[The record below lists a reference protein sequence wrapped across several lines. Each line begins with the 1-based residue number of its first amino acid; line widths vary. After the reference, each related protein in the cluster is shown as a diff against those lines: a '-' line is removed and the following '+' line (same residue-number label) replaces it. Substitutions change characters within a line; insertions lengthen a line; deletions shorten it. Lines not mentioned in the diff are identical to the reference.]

1 MSKGEQQV
9 LVAIKELES
18 ILESC
23 KIELTPLNEV
33 WPNLYIGNMITMK
46 TPVYYGFPAEDLSH
60 FDLSQYF
67 KAAADFIHKALKT
80 KDGVGALHHGYK
92 LFGHAGAGVPHWC
105 CCLLLRN
112 TLKHVSQ
119 RRAIYSNRH
128 FLETAPDKAILH
140 SLGITHI
147 VNAAHGPPIPSPGPC
162 FHVDTGPH
170 FYRDMSVDYYG
181 VEAEDATE
189 FVLSPLFYPM
199 AHYIRAALAKG
210 GRVFVHCLIGV
221 SRSAALVLA
230 FLMIVEGLTLQE
242 AVAAVRPQR
251 NICPNTGFLLQL
263 DLSLAKERTR

>member
-1 MSKGEQQV
+1 MS
-9 LVAIKELES
+9 LKERCYEPPSVSKLLEFLLADRRPTS
-18 ILESC
+18 H
-23 KIELTPLNEV
+23 LNQV
-33 WPNLYIGNMITMK
+33 WPKLYIGN
-46 TPVYYGFPAEDLSH
+46 
-60 FDLSQYF
+60 Q
-67 KAAADFIHKALKT
+67 
-80 KDGVGALHHGYK
+80 
-92 LFGHAGAGVPHWC
+92 
-105 CCLLLRN
+105 
-112 TLKHVSQ
+112 
-119 RRAIYSNRH
+119 
-128 FLETAPDKAILH
+128 ETAPDKAILH

-230 FLMIVEGLTLQE
+230 FLMIVEGLMLQE